1 MKGLDDLVRDLRL
14 EHARG
19 RKVCNV
25 AADKIE
31 EMDDTID
38 KLVVALL
45 KIRSLKCQ
53 IDNKAN
59 SANLSLATDV
69 AYRAIGEWHVTCNIG
84 QPVAEVVEYYA
95 RRDAVIWTRKNLGK
109 AIKMIASGM
118 SRAAVARSFN
128 ASGTGLKSALKYS
141 ERVIKGRKY
150 REECD
155 AQERAAQI
163 SNGD

>member
-1 MKGLDDLVRDLRL
+1 MKGLDDLIKDLRL

-19 RKVCNV
+19 RKVCKV

-31 EMDDTID
+31 EMEDTID

-59 SANLSLATDV
+59 STNLSLATDV

-84 QPVAEVVEYYA
+84 HPTAE
-95 RRDAVIWTRKNLGK
+95 
-109 AIKMIASGM
+109 
-118 SRAAVARSFN
+118 
-128 ASGTGLKSALKYS
+128 
-141 ERVIKGRKY
+141 
-150 REECD
+150 
-155 AQERAAQI
+155 
-163 SNGD
+163 NGCGND